1 MRGRTTKV
9 LCVCVFLC
17 MRVDDQSAWMC
28 ERKRV
33 THVAFFAFICVCVYV
48 CVCVSEGVS
57 DQSTCV

>member
-1 MRGRTTKV
+1 MQTVRGRTTKV
-9 LCVCVFLC
+9 LCMCVFLC
-17 MRVDDQSAWMC
+17 MCVDDQSAWMC

-33 THVAFFAFICVCVYV
+33 TCIAFFAFI